1 MICWCCHSNSVN
13 TGSRLPICSDVKTRK
28 RWNMVGIDMIRNNRI
43 VTLLSQCITIQNT
56 GCFDGVS
63 STFTWDT
70 LWKIIMQ
77 GEFQQKHLSSV
88 WLNSVCHEI
97 VSYDTIVFYD
107 KVQGRNKVQRWL
119 LLVCCGFFIWKTG
132 QYSCLH

>member
-1 MICWCCHSNSVN
+1 MIN
-13 TGSRLPICSDVKTRK
+13 TILC
-28 RWNMVGIDMIRNNRI
+28 
-43 VTLLSQCITIQNT
+43 LLSQCISIQNT

-88 WLNSVCHEI
+88 GLNSVCHRDLSGCGWVPKWYKGI
-97 VSYDTIVFYD
+97 RGCMSFSKRVSLQTKLF
-107 KVQGRNKVQRWL
+107 
-119 LLVCCGFFIWKTG
+119 
-132 QYSCLH
+132 

>member
-1 MICWCCHSNSVN
+1 
-13 TGSRLPICSDVKTRK
+13 
-28 RWNMVGIDMIRNNRI
+28 MIRNNRI
-43 VTLLSQCITIQNT
+43 VTLLSQCISIQNT

-88 WLNSVCHEI
+88 GLNSVCHEI
-97 VSYDTIVFYD
+97 VPYVTIVFYD
-107 KVQGRNKVQRWL
+107 KVQGWNKVQR
-119 LLVCCGFFIWKTG
+119 
-132 QYSCLH
+132 